1 MPDTLPLA
9 VLVIEDDADTR
20 GNLQDIL
27 ELDGYQVEL
36 AGSAAEALHNRGWD
50 HLFAVIL
57 DRQLPDGRAEDLL
70 PKLKERAPHAAVI
83 IVTGHADVGGA
94 IDAVRL
100 GAADY
105 ILKPIDPDFLRSRLG
120 RLAEHRRV
128 RAELRIAQEKML
140 ASERL
145 AAIGEMMA
153 GLAHESRNALQR
165 SQACLEMLALEV
177 QDRPTA
183 LNLVGRIQ
191 KAQDRLQFL
200 HEEVRGYAAPLNIR
214 CQRMDLRDIV
224 KEAWEHLSILRQG
237 RQTEL
242 RLESGDCDCH
252 CAVDPAYFEQVV
264 LNILQNSLSA
274 CADPV
279 RLCAR
284 FQDEALEELPALQ
297 VSLADNGPGFSAE
310 QADRIFEP
318 FFTTKTHGT
327 GLGMAIA
334 KRIVE
339 AHGGTITVGADQ
351 KPGAEILI
359 IIPRQLS

>member
-1 MPDTLPLA
+1 MTDSSSLA

-27 ELDGYQVEL
+27 ELDGYEVKL
-36 AGSAAEALHNRGWD
+36 AGSAAEALSNRAWKN
-50 HLFAVIL
+50 LFAIVL

-70 PKLKERAPHAAVI
+70 PKLRERAPEAAVI

-94 IDAVRL
+94 IEAVRL

-105 ILKPIDPDFLRSRLG
+105 ILKPIDPDFLRSRLE
-120 RLAEHRRV
+120 RLADHRRV

-165 SQACLEMLALEV
+165 SQACLEMLSLEV
-177 QDRPTA
+177 QDRPAA
-183 LNLVGRIQ
+183 LNLVARIQ

-200 HEEVRGYAAPLNIR
+200 HEEVRSYAAPLMVR
-214 CQRMDLRDIV
+214 CQRTDLREV
-224 KEAWEHLSILRQG
+224 VREAWDHLSILRQG
-237 RQTEL
+237 RQAEL
-242 RLESGDCDCH
+242 HQEFGECDCH
-252 CAVDPAYFEQVV
+252 CHVDAAYFEQVV

-274 CADPV
+274 CSDPV
-279 RLCAR
+279 HLRVR
-284 FQDEALEELPALQ
+284 FQDTRLDEIPALQ
-297 VSLADNGPGFSAE
+297 LAIADNGPGLSAE
-310 QADRIFEP
+310 QAQRIFEP

-339 AHGGTITVGADQ
+339 AHGGIITVGAGQ
-351 KPGAEILI
+351 ESGAEIVITL
-359 IIPRQLS
+359 PRQLY